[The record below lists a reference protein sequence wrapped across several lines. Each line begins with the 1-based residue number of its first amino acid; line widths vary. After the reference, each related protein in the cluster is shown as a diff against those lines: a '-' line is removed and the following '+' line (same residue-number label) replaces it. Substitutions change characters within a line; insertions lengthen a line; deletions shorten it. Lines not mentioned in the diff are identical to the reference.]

1 MTAAV
6 LLEPVAPAS
15 DRPPP
20 RRRTGPALV
29 LAFAAAV
36 TLVWTV
42 TAARAADRGF
52 DVTDE
57 GFYLLSYRWWNA
69 DHRTFSGVQYLYG
82 PVFALLGHDVAGLRL
97 VRLGTVLAAHLVFGW
112 AFMRWLRPRRPAAPP
127 TRLWEA
133 AGAACVVAAGGAMF
147 SWLPHTPGYND
158 VVLLGALLTLAA
170 VLSMDRPGF
179 RAGWPIM
186 LGVVAVAMVLTKWS
200 TVLWLTVLVVALTCH
215 RRRAAAWASV
225 GAILTIGAVHF
236 LVVPLTVAVPP
247 IVTVN
252 GLLSERSFAIQD
264 LLLRYATSTRP
275 TLVATGRDYGLLL
288 TAGVVA
294 VLARRPV
301 PQAAAGV
308 LGLAGLT
315 WATIATI
322 RDGGL
327 GGGPPNAMK
336 FIVPMLAALA
346 MAALV
351 GLAARVG
358 RARQPRGTACLPRDR
373 TWLLLGAIAAMPV
386 ITAAGTSNAP
396 LKMAAPAFAAWVAVL
411 IAVLTGIEEGA
422 VVARGLVAAVV
433 AGSLLV
439 TACVAIG
446 GSWRNPYRE
455 QPYGGATVDSGV
467 PALSGLELRP
477 SQARDYR
484 DLHDRLAPYLT
495 PGRRI
500 VGLDKMAGVVFL
512 LDGRTLGEGWYA
524 PEDPDRTRAGI
535 AAACADGPPDQAP
548 IVILNRPVRTADASV
563 LAPCGLDLRRDYRP
577 LTGRPGGLTV
587 LVPA

>member
-6 LLEPVAPAS
+6 LAEPVAPRT
-15 DRPPP
+15 DPPP
-20 RRRTGPALV
+20 TRRRTGPALV

-52 DVTDE
+52 DLTDE

-69 DHRTFSGVQYLYG
+69 DHRTFSGVRYLYG

-97 VRLGTVLAAHLVFGW
+97 VRLGTVLAAHLIFGW

-133 AGAACVVAAGGAMF
+133 AGAACVMAAGGTMF

-170 VLSMDRPGF
+170 VLSMDRPSF
-179 RAGWPIM
+179 RPGWPIM

-200 TVLWLTVLVVALTCH
+200 TVLWLIVLLLVGAVGLT
-215 RRRAAAWASV
+215 RGRARAAGWITLGAALAV
-225 GAILTIGAVHF
+225 GALHL
-236 LVVPLTVAVPP
+236 LVVPLTVAVPE
-247 IVTVN
+247 ILTVN
-252 GLLSERSFAIQD
+252 RLLSERSFAIPD
-264 LLLRYATSTRP
+264 LLHRYATSTRP
-275 TLVATGRDYGLLL
+275 TLVSTGRDYGLLL

-294 VLARRPV
+294 VLARRPI

-315 WATIATI
+315 WATVVTV

-327 GGGPPNAMK
+327 GGGPPNAMR

-351 GLAARVG
+351 GTAARIDRG
-358 RARQPRGTACLPRDR
+358 RA
-373 TWLLLGAIAAMPV
+373 WLLLGAVAAMPV
-386 ITAAGTSNAP
+386 VTAFGTSNAP
-396 LKMAAPAFAAWVAVL
+396 LKMAAPAFGAWVAVL
-411 IAVLTGIEEGA
+411 IAVLTGIDRGA
-422 VVARGLVAAVV
+422 VLARGLVGAVV

-439 TACVAIG
+439 TVCVATG
-446 GSWRNPYRE
+446 GIWRNPYRE
-455 QPYGGATVDSGV
+455 QPYDGATVASGV

-484 DLHDRLAPYLT
+484 DLHAALAPYLT

-524 PEDPDRTRAGI
+524 PEDPARTRAGI
-535 AAACADGPPDQAP
+535 AAACADGAPDQEP
-548 IVILNRPVRTADASV
+548 IVILNRPVRAADATV
-563 LAPCGLDLRRDYRP
+563 LASCGLDLRRDYRP
-577 LTGRPGGLTV
+577 LSDRPGGLTV